1 MFKLEIDTSNDA
13 FVGSAETERGEIARI
28 LRDAADR
35 MEAGRFTRSLYDMNG
50 NRVGRL
56 DWERKPG

>member
-1 MFKLEIDTSNDA
+1 MFKIEIDTGNDA
-13 FVGSAETERGEIARI
+13 FSGSAETERGEIARI
-28 LRDAADR
+28 LRDAADL
-35 MEAGRFTRSLYDMNG
+35 MEAGLFTRSLYDMNG